1 MKKMSLVILGSLLMV
16 LGLATA
22 GMTAELGLITGK
34 EKGTY
39 YQFGQD
45 LKALG
50 ERYDFQLRVEPSNG
64 SIENIYAVYKRPG
77 ITMGIVQSDVL
88 AFVAR
93 VQSNPA
99 LKAVARK
106 IRMVYPLYNE
116 EIHVLARQSL
126 KDFDELTGKRVAIG
140 EDGSGTYLTAR
151 LLFEVSKIQPKEMVP
166 VGTDEALKQ
175 LKAGTIDAMFY
186 VAGYP
191 VKLFK
196 ENVSDTDGLHL
207 LSISNQKVLQFYPGA
222 EIPSGTY
229 PFQSTPVPTAA
240 VKAVLVSFDFR
251 TVQCEQV
258 GKFARMIVDEL
269 NWLTQNGHPK
279 WKSVDLNYKLKGWEQ
294 YDCVARYK
302 SRPEMKKTKTEINPV
317 MDAIKQILE

>member
-1 MKKMSLVILGSLLMV
+1 MKKKSMAILGSLLTV

-22 GMTAELGLITGK
+22 GGTAELGLITGK

-45 LKALG
+45 LKALA
-50 ERYDFQLRVEPSNG
+50 EKYDFQLRVEPSNG

-88 AFVAR
+88 AFVVR

-106 IRMVYPLYNE
+106 IKMVYPLYNE
-116 EIHVLARQSL
+116 EIHILARQSV
-126 KDFDELTGKRVAIG
+126 KDFDDLAGKRVAIG

-151 LLFEVSKIQPKEMVP
+151 LLFEVSKIQPKEVVP

-196 ENVSDTDGLHL
+196 ENVGETDGLHL
-207 LSISNQKVLQFYPGA
+207 LAISNQKVLQFYPKA

-229 PFQSTPVPTAA
+229 PFQSNPVPTAA

-258 GKFARMIVDEL
+258 GKFARMIAEEL
-269 NWLTQNGHPK
+269 TWLTQNGHPK

-294 YDCVARYK
+294 YDCVVRYK
-302 SRPEMKKTKTEINPV
+302 SQPEARKTKTEINPV

>member
-1 MKKMSLVILGSLLMV
+1 MV
-16 LGLATA
+16 LGLAMA
-22 GMTAELGLITGK
+22 GRAAELGLITGK

-45 LKALG
+45 LKTLA
-50 ERYDFQLRVEPSNG
+50 EKYDVQLRVEPSNG

-77 ITMGIVQSDVL
+77 IAMGIVQSDVL

-93 VQSNPA
+93 VQSNQA

-106 IRMVYPLYNE
+106 IKMVYPLYNE
-116 EIHVLARQSL
+116 EIHILARKGV
-126 KDFDELTGKRVAIG
+126 KDFDDLAGKRVAIG

-175 LKAGTIDAMFY
+175 LKAGTVDAMFY

-196 ENVSDTDGLHL
+196 ENVGESDGLHL
-207 LSISNQKVLQFYPGA
+207 LPITNPKVLQFYPKG
-222 EIPSGTY
+222 EIPSGMY
-229 PFQSTPVPTAA
+229 SFQSSPVPTAA

-258 GKFARMIVDEL
+258 GKFARMIADEL

-294 YDCVARYK
+294 YDCVVRYK
-302 SRPEMKKTKTEINPV
+302 SQPEVKKTKTEINPV